1 MGSMNSSSVSLKQ
14 ILNKVIYSDSRFID
28 SSGLLRTQLSLSLTS
43 CHDLVIILSKIHIQ
57 AAIISCQTICF
68 QSLWY
73 ITEAVDHMVSCPLP
87 HFLLYKVHY
96 LCRIDFVIKNTP

>member
-1 MGSMNSSSVSLKQ
+1 MGIMNSSSVSLKQ

-28 SSGLLRTQLSLSLTS
+28 SSGLLRTQLSLTS
-43 CHDLVIILSKIHIQ
+43 CHDLAIILSKIHIQ
-57 AAIISCQTICF
+57 AAIIFCQTICF

-73 ITEAVDHMVSCPLP
+73 ITEAVDHVVSCPLP
-87 HFLLYKVHY
+87 QFLLYKVHY